1 MVRLWVSAVENNANL
16 GSCHCLQQKYL
27 DGSVGFLGALWP
39 YESAVFFI
47 QTDPQLQRPLNCS
60 NTQRWDSN
68 SSTTQYHLCLLR
80 SNMLLD
86 VFWIS
91 IGHRLRSK
99 KCCGFYFETVSKA
112 IGMDLW
118 NHCGVSK
125 TRCKIVAG
133 TNKVVQSMSPV
144 STILS
149 SRKGNKNR
157 NWEIWFVAI
166 ASNQT
171 LHSAPYQASFEA
183 HCAASQITKQ
193 ITPIRESQ
201 GPCGET
207 SEKWEWNLL
216 STQQTPS

>member
-1 MVRLWVSAVENNANL
+1 MALYE
-16 GSCHCLQQKYL
+16 
-27 DGSVGFLGALWP
+27 GFYWCFVWP
-39 YESAVFFI
+39 YESEVFF
-47 QTDPQLQRPLNCS
+47 TYPNR
-60 NTQRWDSN
+60 
-68 SSTTQYHLCLLR
+68 STTSTKTFELLHVTLSALETQTQSTTRQYHLFLPTKYNLCFK
-80 SNMLLD
+80 NMFLNLS
-86 VFWIS
+86 WMS

-99 KCCGFYFETVSKA
+99 TCCGFYFGTVSKA

-133 TNKVVQSMSPV
+133 TNKMVQSMSPV

-149 SRKGNKNR
+149 SRKGEKNR
-157 NWEIWFVAI
+157 NREIWLMVSI
-166 ASNQT
+166 ESNQT

-183 HCAASQITKQ
+183 HCTASKITKQ